1 MYLVIER
8 FFVTGYIRMLGGLGE
23 NNEHLW
29 KSLKFFDDKAVIY
42 CHLCTPHILSVIVIL
57 GCERC
62 RYLCNF
68 HNY

>member
-29 KSLKFFDDKAVIY
+29 KSLKFLMIKLLSIAICV
-42 CHLCTPHILSVIVIL
+42 HLIFFLL
-57 GCERC
+57 
-62 RYLCNF
+62 
-68 HNY
+68 